1 MPRCTPSL
9 RKTAGILL
17 VACGL
22 VSVVLAAP
30 GVPEVRGLT
39 NGLQYVILEDHTL
52 PLVSVSL
59 WIHSG
64 SKDEIE
70 TSAGYAHFLEHLIQ
84 RGTDTAGAFEYQRM
98 AHRWGGSLS
107 VRENYDRSYITASG
121 VADSLEPMLDALS
134 SMAFSAGLA
143 DKEIDQELGTLSQ
156 ENHTYYDDPSS
167 VAFLECMRAA
177 FPKHPYRFPPL
188 GNFKTIGTLKH
199 DALTAFYKN
208 LYVPN
213 NMALAITGDVD
224 PARAR
229 ALVEG
234 TFG

>member
-84 RGTDTAGAFEYQRM
+84 RGTDTAAPFEYQRL
-98 AHRWGGSLS
+98 AQRWGGMFI
-107 VRENYDRSYITASG
+107 VRSNYDRTSLTLNGITTIIDKI
-121 VADSLEPMLDALS
+121 VAPTAGIGFTSPYKDA
-134 SMAFSAGLA
+134 
-143 DKEIDQELGTLSQ
+143 E
-156 ENHTYYDDPSS
+156 
-167 VAFLECMRAA
+167 
-177 FPKHPYRFPPL
+177 
-188 GNFKTIGTLKH
+188 
-199 DALTAFYKN
+199 
-208 LYVPN
+208 
-213 NMALAITGDVD
+213 
-224 PARAR
+224 
-229 ALVEG
+229 
-234 TFG
+234 